1 MSNDNPVQDTS
12 ASQTEATG
20 AVHQMDQIDLE
31 RKAEADLEAFAAS
44 MLGAETPQNDEVAEP
59 VAQESDEAPDDEEIE
74 LSEDE
79 ADVDSPDE
87 VEEGEEVDESADQEL
102 DILDY
107 DEWSKYALEIGGK
120 TYTGS
125 QLKSALGRLESA
137 GKNAREADQLR
148 KDYEAKNAQL
158 VQKEQ
163 QLQQKFQAAGE
174 VDKLAGLRVE
184 AGRLNKAME
193 KARSEGDM
201 YELSVLKDRKEQLG
215 AAYNKAKHQVDS
227 AKAQMEQQVT
237 LRAEAGLKERGLG
250 YLTEDTPQAK
260 AWISYASS
268 SLSPA
273 EIELAS
279 RNPGIAEAIE
289 LARKYKT
296 ATNKKSKKQLKT
308 SGKTLRP
315 GQNPSKTVTKKQ
327 ELSGDD
333 YFQAL
338 ARDMFGS

>member
-12 ASQTEATG
+12 GSQPGTTG
-20 AVHQMDQIDLE
+20 AVSQMDQIDLE
-31 RKAEADLEAFAAS
+31 RKAESDLEAFAAS
-44 MLGAETPQNDEVAEP
+44 MLGAETPQNEEAEEP
-59 VAQESDEAPDDEEIE
+59 VAQESEEALDDEEIE

-79 ADVDSPDE
+79 ADVESPDE
-87 VEEGEEVDESADQEL
+87 AEEGEEVEESADQEL

-148 KDYEAKNAQL
+148 KNYEAKAADL
-158 VQKEQ
+158 AQKER
-163 QLQQKFQAAGE
+163 QLQQKFQAAGS
-174 VDKLAGLRVE
+174 VDKLANFRIE
-184 AGRLNKAME
+184 AGRIEKAMQQ
-193 KARSEGDM
+193 ARSDGDM

-215 AAYNKAKHQVDS
+215 ASYSKAKRQVDTV
-227 AKAQMEQQVT
+227 KAQMSQQAVVA
-237 LRAEAGLKERGLG
+237 AETGLKERGLG

-260 AWISYASS
+260 AWLDYASS
-268 SLSPA
+268 SLSPQ
-273 EIELAS
+273 EIEFAS
-279 RNPGIAEAIE
+279 HNPGIAEAIE

-296 ATNKKSKKQLKT
+296 ALNKKSKKQLKT

-338 ARDMFGS
+338 AKDMFGS